1 MTSLTHFDEWE
12 KRFRER
18 GETPAVPAAT
28 VILLRNREGGG
39 IETLMLHKRS
49 KIAFGGMW
57 VFPGGR
63 IDEQDRRTSSDLLE
77 VARIAAVRE
86 AAEESGL
93 AVEAADL
100 VHFSFWMPPPIAPR
114 RFATWFFAARA
125 GYEQVVIDEGEI
137 IHHEWMRPADA
148 LHRND
153 SRDIELAVPTCVTL
167 HTISGYPDVA
177 AALEGLGSRIPR
189 RYETHVGK
197 GPEGPVA
204 MWAGDAGYESGDPS
218 APGARHRLERTAAG
232 YVFDESGYRD
242 PD

>member
-12 KRFRER
+12 RRFQER

-28 VILLRNREGGG
+28 VILLRNHEGGG

-63 IDEQDRRTSSDLLE
+63 IDEQDRQGSADLLD
-77 VARIAAVRE
+77 VARAAAVRE

-93 AVEAADL
+93 AVAAAEL

-125 GYEQVVIDEGEI
+125 GHEQVVIDDGEI

-148 LHRND
+148 LRRND
-153 SRDIELAVPTCVTL
+153 EGDIELAVPTCVTL
-167 HTISGYPDVA
+167 HTIDPYSDVE
-177 AALEGLGSRIPR
+177 AALEGLRSRTPR
-189 RYETHVGK
+189 RYETHVGR
-197 GPEGPVA
+197 GPYGPVA
-204 MWAGDAGYESGDPS
+204 MWAGDAGYESHNPTV
-218 APGARHRLERTAAG
+218 PGPRHRLERTEGG
-232 YVFDESGYRD
+232 YVFDESGYSD